1 MSHSPRQTKHAT
13 SDSSGKPPSEKTVL
27 LSLGAQR
34 DTCPWGCLACMHTR
48 MCAHTHTHIRTAPR
62 QLSSVFTQQVLL
74 CNRGNKRADEDG
86 GLEASSTLPPSPPR
100 PQLQRPHTVLG
111 VMLENLKDEEGNVTR
126 QVRKEVA
133 GVVRP

>member
-1 MSHSPRQTKHAT
+1 MQLLTRQGNRQAKGRFSSPWEPKGTPARGGALHART
-13 SDSSGKPPSEKTVL
+13 HACVL
-27 LSLGAQR
+27 
-34 DTCPWGCLACMHTR
+34 
-48 MCAHTHTHIRTAPR
+48 THTHIRTAPR

-74 CNRGNKRADEDG
+74 CNRGNKHADEDG

-100 PQLQRPHTVLG
+100 PQLQHPDTVLG
-111 VMLENLKDEEGNVTR
+111 VMLENLKEEEGNVTR